1 MHFTESHEWVRIEGN
16 IATIG
21 ISSYAQKEL
30 GEIVSIEL
38 PLVGRMVKAKEE
50 VAVLES
56 TKAAADVY
64 APLSGKVIAVN
75 ETIKQNPS
83 QINQHAET
91 SGWLFKL
98 DLSHP
103 QELTHLMN
111 EKEYRALISHTETT

>member
-21 ISSYAQKEL
+21 ISAYAQKEL
-30 GEIVSIEL
+30 GEVVSIEL
-38 PLVGRMVKAKEE
+38 PPVGRMVKAKEE

-75 ETIKQNPS
+75 DAVKQNPS

-103 QELTHLMN
+103 HELSHLMN
-111 EKEYRALISHTETT
+111 EKEYRALIS

>member
-1 MHFTESHEWVRIEGN
+1 MRVEGN

-21 ISSYAQKEL
+21 ISAYAQKEL

-38 PLVGRMVKAKEE
+38 PPLGRMVKAKEE

-64 APLSGKVIAVN
+64 APVSGKVVAVN
-75 ETIKQNPS
+75 ETLKENPS
-83 QINQHAET
+83 QINSHAET

-103 QELTHLMN
+103 KEISHLMN
-111 EKEYRALISHTETT
+111 EKEYRTLIS